1 MLYELKVNNRLIFF
15 YFMHFISQQMD
26 KCDCVLHIVP
36 DKKGF
41 QQQKID
47 LGLQMLVEGMPKQVC
62 FNECVS
68 LLIKQL
74 PNTCVQYTYSC

>member
-1 MLYELKVNNRLIFF
+1 
-15 YFMHFISQQMD
+15 MHFISQQMD

-47 LGLQMLVEGMPKQVC
+47 LGLQMLVEGMPKQVS
-62 FNECVS
+62 FNKRVS
-68 LLIKQL
+68 LKIKL
-74 PNTCVQYTYSC
+74 PPNTCVECTCSC